1 MTIYRATSRRELLA
15 IARRYGVA
23 KDLGIKLDAVS
34 RVFPLRANPYVLEHL
49 IDWDNIPDD
58 PMFRLVFP
66 QPEMLPEEHLTRL
79 CDALTREASEAEIAD
94 LVRRIRLALNPHP
107 ADQTTLNIPRVGQQA
122 LPGIQHKYHE
132 TVLFFPSQGQT
143 CHAYCTYCFRWAQF
157 VDLPEFKIASSEV
170 SKLVDYLERHPEVSD
185 VLLTGGDPLIM
196 RTKLLRR
203 YLEPLLEVDTL
214 STIRIGTKAL
224 SWWPGRFVEDA
235 DADDLLGLFGEVL
248 GRGKHLALMAHI
260 THPRELSTPRA
271 RRAIARVQS
280 TGAVIRAQ
288 APLVRH
294 INDDADVWAKMW
306 RAQVKLGVI
315 PYYMF
320 IPRDTGARR
329 YFEVG
334 LVRAHQIYRDAIA
347 QVSGLARTARGP
359 SMSTSPGKI
368 VIDGPAQIAGTRV
381 LAMRFLQARKP
392 AHVNRPFFAEY
403 DEEATWLED
412 LRPAFGQP
420 RFFFE
425 E

>member
-1 MTIYRATSRRELLA
+1 MTTYRATDRRKLLA
-15 IARRYGVA
+15 IAQQYGVA
-23 KDLGIKLDAVS
+23 KDFGLELDAVS
-34 RVFPLRANPYVLEHL
+34 RVFPLRANRYVLEHL

-66 QPEMLPEEHLTRL
+66 QPEMLPKAHLDRL
-79 CDALTREASEAEIAD
+79 CDAIRRESTEDEISN
-94 LVRRIRLALNPHP
+94 LVREIRLALNPHP
-107 ADQTTLNIPRVGQQA
+107 ADQTTLNIPRVGQQSLA
-122 LPGIQHKYHE
+122 GIQHKYHE

-157 VDLPEFKIASSEV
+157 VDLPEFKIASTEV
-170 SKLVDYLERHPEVSD
+170 SRLVDYLEQHPEVSD

-203 YLEPLLEVDTL
+203 YLEPLLEVDTV

-224 SWWPGRFVEDA
+224 SWWPGRFVTDA
-235 DADDLLGLFGEVL
+235 DADDLLDLFDDVIA
-248 GRGKHLALMAHI
+248 RGKHLALMAHL
-260 THPRELSTPRA
+260 THPRELSTVRA
-271 RRAIARVQS
+271 RQAVARVRG

-294 INDDADVWAKMW
+294 INDHANVWAEMW
-306 RAQVKLGVI
+306 REQVKLGIV

-329 YFEVG
+329 YFEVP
-334 LVRAHQIYRDAIA
+334 LVLAHQIYKEAIS

-359 SMSTSPGKI
+359 SMSTSPGKV
-368 VIDGPAQIAGTRV
+368 VIDGPAKVAGEDV
-381 LAMRFLQARKP
+381 LAMRFLQARNP
-392 AHVNRPFFAEY
+392 QHVHRPFFAKY
-403 DEEATWLED
+403 DEAATWLDD
-412 LRPAFGQP
+412 LRPAFGAQ